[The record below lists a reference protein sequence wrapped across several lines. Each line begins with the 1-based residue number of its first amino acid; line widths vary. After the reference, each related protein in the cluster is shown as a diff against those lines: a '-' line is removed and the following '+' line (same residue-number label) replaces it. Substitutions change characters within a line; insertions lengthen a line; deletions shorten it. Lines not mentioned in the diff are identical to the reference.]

1 VIVRNSSFY
10 TESHITTLATP
21 TVESADVERAALTVL
36 DRFPLHRPVRL
47 LGVRVELTP
56 AE

>member
-1 VIVRNSSFY
+1 MRDGGVAEMMFG
-10 TESHITTLATP
+10 TPATLATP